1 MTFGHDTFG
10 VNTHVFNSYMTDM
23 GKGTEDD
30 FTGDKVK
37 VFKHCIDN
45 PKFNLGWVKEFGEGS
60 YGKGDFPAN
69 EASALWIPE
78 GYTVVAS
85 DYHKD
90 REEFPGLQMTFVGPR
105 MVKCLIGEGFD
116 NDIDHLEI
124 TYIAPPEDD
133 DSDNNGNDDD
143 NGDDDNGNDDEGET
157 NWLLYGGIG
166 VVLLLLIK

>member
-1 MTFGHDTFG
+1 M
-10 VNTHVFNSYMTDM
+10 NPHVFNSSYLLDK

-37 VFKHCIDN
+37 IFKHCMDN
-45 PKFNLGWVKEFGEGS
+45 PKFKMGWVKEFGEGS
-60 YGKGDFPAN
+60 YGKGDFNNN

-90 REEFPGLQMTFVGPR
+90 REEFPGKQMTFVGPR

-124 TYIAPPEDD
+124 TYNG
-133 DSDNNGNDDD
+133 SNGN
-143 NGDDDNGNDDEGET
+143 DNGNDGDSNGGFFGGGGNEEEGGI
-157 NWLLYGGIG
+157 NWLLIGGIAIAA
-166 VVLLLLIK
+166 VFLIK